1 MYNVSSQSVSRSRYG
16 GLMMRSQ
23 LNLAKVKNLFASP
36 QKAMCAIRYI
46 SGVGSENICIG
57 RSSKPSRTAL
67 CYARCISVK
76 VAVTRCQT
84 SLC

>member
-1 MYNVSSQSVSRSRYG
+1 
-16 GLMMRSQ
+16 MMRSQ

-46 SGVGSENICIG
+46 SGVGSENICIS

-67 CYARCISVK
+67 LCTLHFCEGRCNPLSNELMLMVDITLSN
-76 VAVTRCQT
+76 C
-84 SLC
+84 